1 MSGRSV
7 VFAPHYVNVPRTR
20 PNLYVNKSFFL
31 LLAQR
36 RLLRYLTVWTHSVN
50 GASRVQSA
58 NRPFMDTS
66 PLILLMGFLLPP
78 SFLLLP
84 SLNNALVV
92 VFPTVLFCQFDG
104 MFDDG
109 FFYYFCNTKNS
120 YSSPDIKLLVSTGF
134 LGAYTGNWGLEIGD
148 WRLGIG
154 DWGLALA
161 QRGVSHMGIGDWGLA
176 TGDWEVDK
184 FLLLTFDF

>member
-1 MSGRSV
+1 
-7 VFAPHYVNVPRTR
+7 
-20 PNLYVNKSFFL
+20 
-31 LLAQR
+31 
-36 RLLRYLTVWTHSVN
+36 
-50 GASRVQSA
+50 
-58 NRPFMDTS
+58 
-66 PLILLMGFLLPP
+66 MGF
-78 SFLLLP
+78 FITF
-84 SLNNALVV
+84 ATQRI
-92 VFPTVLFCQFDG
+92 PTL
-104 MFDDG
+104 
-109 FFYYFCNTKNS
+109 
-120 YSSPDIKLLVSTGF
+120 SPDIKLLVSTGF